1 MEPGSRTEGATM
13 TKRPSVSALYTQKH
27 WQVLVVCIK
36 PTGLQSSVQK
46 YCPPPVIPVKKNGT
60 FASFFF
66 GSFLVRNVVPQIL
79 QNSHLVACSNP
90 FTNNDSYSLHR
101 QDFGVLIYT
110 KTSHQSSE
118 NRDVNNEFCLKI
130 KAALNFFER
139 ISIYLFNHQERMPS
153 SAAPFRHKRP

>member
-46 YCPPPVIPVKKNGT
+46 YCPPPVIPVKKNGSFT
-60 FASFFF
+60 SFFF

-101 QDFGVLIYT
+101 QDFDVLIYT
-110 KTSHQSSE
+110 
-118 NRDVNNEFCLKI
+118 
-130 KAALNFFER
+130 
-139 ISIYLFNHQERMPS
+139 
-153 SAAPFRHKRP
+153 